1 MEKINSGNSKSEKTC
16 LEELNQVLTDYARNK
31 QECEKL
37 DAYASSVA
45 NVYANSG
52 ALYDEA
58 SDVYKK
64 KTSIQNRKDLW
75 VFGASLAI
83 NLAIKYL
90 IKRLREMD
98 SSKLASKLHK
108 PEHSKRGESLY
119 YATREEI
126 LANPVPFDA
135 IQKLPDFKL
144 GLNGFNH
151 RYKTLGHTMF
161 FGAIVGTA
169 NIMTSTITL
178 NNLMSYHVKTRPHQ
192 RTRHKDS
199 SIYNVYLD
207 TVVAPASTWE
217 IFISIVKRLKEER
230 KEGWLAL
237 GTAFCK
243 EMIHLLS
250 DLPTKTSCPF
260 GIVSSLSPDLA
271 REMAFYGINAGTIL
285 EGYVL
290 ESIGNY
296 LVATL
301 HRLLCNKDE
310 MQDMALYK
318 VRTKKIIALSNLIAT
333 DMDYAYT
340 LALILMNDK
349 NALRKFDLGGML
361 LAFKKYKDFQI
372 YDFRQKVE
380 YQMACKE
387 NIINNLKKQY
397 YGNL

>member
-1 MEKINSGNSKSEKTC
+1 M
-16 LEELNQVLTDYARNK
+16 
-31 QECEKL
+31 
-37 DAYASSVA
+37 
-45 NVYANSG
+45 
-52 ALYDEA
+52 
-58 SDVYKK
+58 
-64 KTSIQNRKDLW
+64 
-75 VFGASLAI
+75 
-83 NLAIKYL
+83 
-90 IKRLREMD
+90 
-98 SSKLASKLHK
+98 
-108 PEHSKRGESLY
+108 
-119 YATREEI
+119 
-126 LANPVPFDA
+126 
-135 IQKLPDFKL
+135 
-144 GLNGFNH
+144 
-151 RYKTLGHTMF
+151 
-161 FGAIVGTA
+161 
-169 NIMTSTITL
+169 
-178 NNLMSYHVKTRPHQ
+178 
-192 RTRHKDS
+192 
-199 SIYNVYLD
+199 
-207 TVVAPASTWE
+207 
-217 IFISIVKRLKEER
+217 KRLKEEGN
-230 KEGWLAL
+230 EGWLAL

-260 GIVSSLSPDLA
+260 GIVSSLSSDLA

-361 LAFKKYKDFQI
+361 LAFKKYEDFQI

-380 YQMACKE
+380 YQMTYKE
-387 NIINNLKKQY
+387 NIINNLKKTILWKSLNK
-397 YGNL
+397 NLVLVWLLQL